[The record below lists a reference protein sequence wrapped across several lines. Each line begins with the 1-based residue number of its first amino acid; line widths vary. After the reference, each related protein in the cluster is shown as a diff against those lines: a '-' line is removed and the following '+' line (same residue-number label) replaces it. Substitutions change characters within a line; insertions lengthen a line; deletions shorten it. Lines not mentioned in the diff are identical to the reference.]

1 MYYLNISFSHKNSS
15 IEIREKLSYPHD
27 SDMHGCL
34 KKLNASDVVNESML
48 ISTCNRMEVLCSCND
63 IAEATKYI
71 FSILSKRAGL
81 SIEELKSHADVF
93 DDSSAI
99 HHVFSVASSLDSM
112 VIGETQIAGQLKDAF
127 RFSHDNGYCG
137 KKLAATMKSA
147 FACAAKVRNA
157 TDISSRPVSMASVAV
172 SKLKSLVDDLNGKKA
187 LLIGVGEMSEIT
199 AKHLLAAGCDVSIMN
214 RTKHKADEFA
224 KEYEVGQVDY
234 EDLPN
239 AINEFHII
247 FTATSASEP
256 IIKYDMVDLCNF
268 ERFWFDLALPRDI
281 ESFNRGDIKLF
292 VIDDLNA
299 IVDENLAA
307 REKAARAAQ
316 GIIGR
321 EIVTFFESL
330 ATLDIEPVIKEIYQK
345 AYKSA
350 AQESSRVIEKG
361 FIPKEYEVEAR
372 KMCEQALKRFLHD
385 MTSSMRN
392 VTDET
397 GHAITTDMMH
407 IFAESLDKAE
417 LKRPEFTKDKSEKN

>member
-1 MYYLNISFSHKNSS
+1 MHYLNISFSHKNSS
-15 IEIREKLSYPHD
+15 IEIREKLSYPHE

-34 KKLNASDVVNESML
+34 TKLTASEFVNEAML
-48 ISTCNRMEVLCSCND
+48 ISTCNRMEVLCSCNN
-63 IAEATKYI
+63 IVEATKYI
-71 FSILSKRAGL
+71 FTILSMRAGL
-81 SIEELKSHADVF
+81 SVAELKEHADVF

-99 HHVFSVASSLDSM
+99 HHVFSVAASLDSM

-127 RFSHDNGYCG
+127 RFSHDNGYCD
-137 KKLAATMKSA
+137 KKLARTIKSA

-172 SKLKSLVDDLNGKKA
+172 SKLKSLVDDLSGKKA

-199 AKHLLAAGCDVSIMN
+199 AKHLIAAGCDVSIMN

-224 KEYEVGQVDY
+224 SEYEVGQVDY

-321 EIVTFFESL
+321 EIVAFFESL

-350 AQESSRVIEKG
+350 AQESTRAIEKG
-361 FIPKEYEVEAR
+361 FIPKKYEQEAK

-417 LKRPEFTKDKSEKN
+417 LKRPEFTKEKSEKN

>member
-1 MYYLNISFSHKNSS
+1 MHYLNISFSHKNSS

-34 KKLNASDVVNESML
+34 KKLTASEFINESIL

-71 FSILSKRAGL
+71 FSILSVRAGL
-81 SIEELKSHADVF
+81 SVEDLKEHADIF

-99 HHVFSVASSLDSM
+99 HHIFSVASSLDSM

-137 KKLAATMKSA
+137 KKLARTMKNA

-199 AKHLLAAGCDVSIMN
+199 AKHLLSAGCDVSIMN
-214 RTKHKADEFA
+214 RTKHKAEAFA
-224 KEYEVGQVDY
+224 SEYKVEQIDY
-234 EDLPN
+234 EELPD
-239 AINEFHII
+239 AINKFHII
-247 FTATSASEP
+247 FTATSSSEP
-256 IIKYDMVDLCNF
+256 IIKYEMVDLCNF

-299 IVDENLAA
+299 IVDENLAS

-330 ATLDIEPVIKEIYQK
+330 ATLDMEPVIKEIYQK
-345 AYKSA
+345 AYMA
-350 AQESSRVIEKG
+350 AEQESSRVIEKG
-361 FIPKEYEVEAR
+361 FIPREYEQEAQ

-392 VTDET
+392 SSDET
-397 GHAITTDMMH
+397 GHAMTTNMMH
-407 IFAESLDKAE
+407 IFAESLH
-417 LKRPEFTKDKSEKN
+417 KRKLNKKESIKDTSEKK